1 MSRVRWLL
9 AALSLLAVVALAGC
23 GGIPD
28 SGPVVEGRRIDEPIP
43 DPPIRFVPQP
53 PVGGSTQEQVA
64 LGFLRAAEDAD
75 ETRDTAKSYLTPAS
89 ADLWRWS
96 SQDLFIYD
104 SPDDL
109 SVRTVA
115 PDTLKIT
122 AKAVAKVSPQGRY
135 TDLRAGTEVSVTF
148 GMTEVDGQW
157 RIELPRTGFGLWLES
172 GGFDRLYAAHNVY
185 YITQTGRQ
193 LVPDTR
199 WFPSGSRMA
208 TTLARA
214 QLDPPPPYLTGALT
228 TGVPSNTSLA
238 VNAVPV
244 ENGRAQVTLSDN
256 ALEAAPQERTAMW
269 AQLAATLSQV
279 TAVQSLS
286 IRAGGTDFE
295 LPTLGGAV
303 SVFADLGYQ
312 RASTPS
318 FETALLRS
326 TNGRVNRVDPR
337 FIPDPSANNRRP
349 DTKGRDGD
357 PVRIYPAWV
366 SLAQSV
372 DGLEVAAVGDN
383 GSDFSRWRGTDF
395 IPVKSFA
402 TSLTQPAYDSKGY
415 LWVGGRDGAGRGRL
429 FAMYTGEAR
438 GEESKDAVP
447 EPIKVPWL
455 LDRKVVSVAVA
466 ADATRVLVASTDR
479 QDKDARL
486 VVAGVVRA
494 ANGAPTALGEPLR
507 LAEPLTR
514 ITDVTWLDEGS
525 YAVLGQI
532 GAKDPLRPWLG
543 EIGEGLNGL
552 RRHGPLTG
560 EAARIAPLPEGT
572 PVSVTSVGGSR
583 GLIVISDRNV
593 VWVRAG
599 ARWHQIGPGTDLLVP
614 GR

>member
-1 MSRVRWLL
+1 V
-9 AALSLLAVVALAGC
+9 AIAALAGC

-28 SGPVVEGRRIDEPIP
+28 SGPVIEGRRIDEPIP
-43 DPPIRFVPQP
+43 DPPVRFVPQL
-53 PVGGSTQEQVA
+53 PVNGATQEQVA

-96 SQDLFIYD
+96 NQDVFIYD

-115 PDTLKIT
+115 QDTLQIT
-122 AKAVAKVSPQGRY
+122 ARAVAKVSPEGRY
-135 TDLRAGTEVSVTF
+135 TDLPAGTQVSVTF
-148 GMTEVDGQW
+148 GMTEVAGEW

-185 YITQTGRQ
+185 YVTQTGRQ

-244 ENGRAQVTLSDN
+244 ENGRAQVTLSDQ
-256 ALEAAPQERTAMW
+256 ALEAGPQERTAMW
-269 AQLAATLSQV
+269 AQLAAPLSQV
-279 TAVQSLS
+279 PAVQTIS
-286 IRAGGTDFE
+286 IRAGDTDLE
-295 LPTLGGAV
+295 LPTLGGTV
-303 SVFADLGYQ
+303 SVFADLGYE

-318 FETALLRS
+318 FDTALMRS
-326 TNGRVNRVDPR
+326 ADGRVTRVDPR

-349 DTKGRDGD
+349 DTKGREGD
-357 PVRIYPAWV
+357 PVLIYRPWV

-383 GSDFSRWRGTDF
+383 RSDFSRWHGTEF
-395 IPVKSFA
+395 IPVKTFA
-402 TSLTQPAYDSKGY
+402 TSLTQPTYDSKAY
-415 LWVGGRDGAGRGRL
+415 LWVGGRDGQGKGRL
-429 FAMYTGEAR
+429 YAMYAGQAPDAAP
-438 GEESKDAVP
+438 KNAVP
-447 EPIKVPWL
+447 EPISVPWL
-455 LDRKVVSVAVA
+455 LDRNVVAVA
-466 ADATRVLVASTDR
+466 VATDAARVLVVSTNR
-479 QDKDARL
+479 ENKDARL
-486 VVAGVVRA
+486 DVAGVVRA
-494 ANGAPTALGEPLR
+494 ANGAPTALGDPLR
-507 LAEPLTR
+507 LAQTLTR

-543 EIGEGLNGL
+543 EIGEGLDGL
-552 RRHGPLTG
+552 RRRGPMTA
-560 EAARIAPLPEGT
+560 ESARVAPLPQGT

-583 GLIVISDRNV
+583 GLIVISDRKV

-599 ARWHQIGPGTDLLVP
+599 ATWHQIGSGTDLLVP

>member
-1 MSRVRWLL
+1 MRRARRLL
-9 AALSLLAVVALAGC
+9 AALPLVAVVALAGC

-28 SGPVVEGRRIDEPIP
+28 TGPVVEGRRIDEPIP
-43 DPPIRFVPQP
+43 DPPVRFVPLP
-53 PVGGSTQEQVA
+53 PAKGATQEQVA
-64 LGFLRAAEDAD
+64 LGFLRAAEDAE

-89 ADLWRWS
+89 ADIWRWS
-96 SQDLFIYD
+96 NQDLFIYD

-109 SVRTVA
+109 SVSTVA
-115 PDTLKIT
+115 QDTLKIT

-135 TDLRAGTEVSVTF
+135 TDLPPGTEVSVTF
-148 GMTEVDGQW
+148 GMTEVGGQW

-185 YITQTGRQ
+185 YVTQTGRQ

-214 QLDPPPPYLTGALT
+214 QLDPPPPYLTGALA

-256 ALEAAPQERTAMW
+256 ALDATPQERTAMW

-279 TAVQSLS
+279 TAVQTLS

-295 LPTLGGAV
+295 LPTLGATV
-303 SVFADLGYQ
+303 SVFADLGYE

-326 TNGRVNRVDPR
+326 TNGKVNRVDPR

-349 DTKGRDGD
+349 DTKGREGD
-357 PVRIYPAWV
+357 PVVIYPVWV

-383 GSDFSRWRGTDF
+383 RSDLSRWRGTDF
-395 IPVKSFA
+395 IPVKPFA

-415 LWVGGRDGAGRGRL
+415 LWVGGRDRDGKGKL
-429 FAMYTGEAR
+429 FAMDAGEAPTAA
-438 GEESKDAVP
+438 SKDAVP
-447 EPIKVPWL
+447 EPINVPWL
-455 LDRKVVSVAVA
+455 VDRKVVAVAVA
-466 ADATRVLVASTDR
+466 ADAARVLVVSTDR
-479 QDKDARL
+479 KDRDARL

-494 ANGAPTALGEPLR
+494 ANGAPTSLGEPLR
-507 LAEPLTR
+507 LAESLTR
-514 ITDVTWLDEGS
+514 VTDVTWLDEGS
-525 YAVLGQI
+525 YAVIGQA
-532 GAKDPLRPWLG
+532 GTKDPLRPWLG
-543 EIGEGLNGL
+543 DIGEGLNGL
-552 RRHGPLTG
+552 RRRGPLTA
-560 EAARIAPLPEGT
+560 EAARVAPLPQGT

-583 GLIVISDRNV
+583 GLIVITDRKV

-599 ARWHQIGPGTDLLVP
+599 ATWHQIGSGTDLLVP